1 MSAQAE
7 NKESDEKLVDYAEK
21 LALVRFSEDEREK
34 LKREIPKI
42 FQLFSTLMEI
52 EEIRHYEPLYYVH
65 DTAGLL
71 REDSADSKHS
81 LSISELEA
89 MTRIEK
95 GFVKAPRT
103 VVESGEEDFG

>member
-1 MSAQAE
+1 MSTPAE
-7 NKESDEKLVDYAEK
+7 NRESDEKLVDYAEK
-21 LALVRFSEDEREK
+21 LALVKFSDEEREK

-65 DTAGLL
+65 DMAGPL

-89 MTRIEK
+89 MARIER